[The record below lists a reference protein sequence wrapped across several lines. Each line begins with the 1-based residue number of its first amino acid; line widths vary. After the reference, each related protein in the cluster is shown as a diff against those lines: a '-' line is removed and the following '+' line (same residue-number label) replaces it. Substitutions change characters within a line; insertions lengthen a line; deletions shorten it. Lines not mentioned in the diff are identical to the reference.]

1 MKFLNLLKK
10 ELHELINAQM
20 ILGVVITLVML
31 LSIGKIMS
39 NVMDDA
45 VSDTGSVNISDKDD
59 TEFTRNIIS
68 SLESSGFEVKLVT
81 QDNADRAKLL
91 KDSGCELS
99 LIHI

>member
-68 SLESSGFEVKLVT
+68 SLE
-81 QDNADRAKLL
+81 
-91 KDSGCELS
+91 
-99 LIHI
+99 

>member
-91 KDSGCELS
+91 KLS
-99 LIHI
+99 LIHIYGGG

>member
-91 KDSGCELS
+91 KAARVL
-99 LIHI
+99 L

>member
-1 MKFLNLLKK
+1 
-10 ELHELINAQM
+10 
-20 ILGVVITLVML
+20 
-31 LSIGKIMS
+31 MS

-91 KDSGCELS
+91 KDSGCES
-99 LIHI
+99 LIIIPEDLRKAL

>member
-81 QDNADRAKLL
+81 QDNACLL
-91 KDSGCELS
+91 YTSRCV
-99 LIHI
+99 

>member
-45 VSDTGSVNISDKDD
+45 VSDTG
-59 TEFTRNIIS
+59 
-68 SLESSGFEVKLVT
+68 
-81 QDNADRAKLL
+81 A
-91 KDSGCELS
+91 
-99 LIHI
+99 LI

>member
-59 TEFTRNIIS
+59 T
-68 SLESSGFEVKLVT
+68 
-81 QDNADRAKLL
+81 
-91 KDSGCELS
+91 
-99 LIHI
+99 

>member
-68 SLESSGFEVKLVT
+68 SLESSG
-81 QDNADRAKLL
+81 LL
-91 KDSGCELS
+91 HRIMPTGRSF
-99 LIHI
+99 

>member
-59 TEFTRNIIS
+59 TEVTRNIIS
-68 SLESSGFEVKLVT
+68 SLR
-81 QDNADRAKLL
+81 RALR
-91 KDSGCELS
+91 
-99 LIHI
+99 